1 MAIPQRAKT
10 GLQDRRPQRSPDRF
24 GLWATWT
31 PEHGE
36 SIETFDIVTT
46 AASRL
51 VAEMH
56 DRMPVIVAP
65 ADYQLWPTASWL
77 WMLFTRSL
85 IGVIVSGNGKETAPS
100 VHERADAELLLPI
113 SVA

>member
-1 MAIPQRAKT
+1 VPANGFYEWQSHSARKQAYKIA
-10 GLQDRRPQRSPDRF
+10 GPQRSPDRF

-65 ADYQLWPTASWL
+65 ADYQLWPTAS
-77 WMLFTRSL
+77 
-85 IGVIVSGNGKETAPS
+85 
-100 VHERADAELLLPI
+100 
-113 SVA
+113 